1 MAYKSMTIAQAMERI
16 NENAFYLPAIQRK
29 FVWDPERIERLFD
42 SLMRDYPIGTF
53 LFWKIKE
60 ERRNDYKFY
69 QFIKDFHARDSLRN
83 IPAASP
89 RVGDRDILGVL
100 DGQQRLTSMYVAL
113 QGSYTSKKKYAR
125 AAKDE
130 AYQRMQL
137 YVNVLHSPETPD
149 EDAENDQTGAS
160 LFQFRFLSEKDA
172 GAVAPG
178 QYWYRVRDLLQ
189 YRNPGAMIASL
200 EDVKRKYPTI
210 AADLAV
216 QGSTLL
222 ISLWSKLMQTEI
234 ISYFEVSADS
244 LDDIVDIFVRVNS
257 AGMQLSRTDL
267 MFSTIVASWEEGRE
281 SIDDLIARLNQK
293 GTGFAFDTDFVMRS
307 CLVLL
312 DLPVLFKVAS
322 FRTENVTRI
331 RENWDAIAEALA
343 AAVDVIA
350 SLGFSG
356 ETLTAKTVIIP
367 LAYHLY
373 HGGDAEASL
382 EAMRQFVLR
391 SLLKK
396 VFSSKTDQ
404 ALTLIREQFRDSLR
418 VTRALPVADV
428 LALRLPEGRTLRVS
442 EDDLSEMLD
451 SAKGRE
457 AFIILAAVYSHL
469 RFDQVQFHQDHL
481 HPYSQFT
488 KAKLAKLGVSEDRIA
503 QWQADRDKL
512 PNLQLLEG
520 SENQSKSATPLAEW
534 VGRMAPGAAERFLAS
549 NHIPVDVS
557 LALKDFDTFFAAR
570 RERLRQQLA
579 QMFEVVP

>member
-53 LFWKIKE
+53 LFWRIKE
-60 ERRNDYKFY
+60 EKRNDYTFY

-89 RVGDRDILGVL
+89 RVGERDILGVL

-113 QGSYTSKKKYAR
+113 QGSYTVKKKYAW

-160 LFQFRFLSEKDA
+160 LFQFRFLTDKDA
-172 GAVAPG
+172 ASVAPG

-189 YRNPGAMIASL
+189 YRNPGAVMAAL

-222 ISLWSKLMQTEI
+222 ISLWSKLIQSEI
-234 ISYFEVSADS
+234 ISYYEVNAES
-244 LDDIVDIFVRVNS
+244 LDEIVDIFVRVNS

-281 SIDDLIARLNQK
+281 SIDDLIERLNKK
-293 GTGFAFDTDFVMRS
+293 GTGFSFDTDFVMRS

-331 RENWDAIAEALA
+331 RENWDGIAGALA
-343 AAVDVIA
+343 KAVDVIA
-350 SLGFSG
+350 SFGFSG

-367 LAYHLY
+367 LAYHIY
-373 HGGDAEASL
+373 HGGNVDAST

-391 SLLKK
+391 ALLKK

-418 VTRALPVADV
+418 VTRALPVVDV
-428 LALRLPEGRTLRVS
+428 LALRLPEGRTLQVS
-442 EDDLSEMLD
+442 DEDLSEILD

-457 AFIILAAVYSHL
+457 AFIVLATVYSHL
-469 RFDQVQFHQDHL
+469 KFDQVQFHQDHL
-481 HPYSQFT
+481 HPYSQFK
-488 KAKLAKLGVSEDRIA
+488 KAKLAKLGVSDDRIA
-503 QWQADRDKL
+503 QWQVDRDRL

-520 SENQSKSATPLAEW
+520 SENQSKSATPLDEW
-534 VGRMAPGAAERFLAS
+534 VGRMAPAAVERFLAG
-549 NHIPVDVS
+549 NHIPADVS
-557 LALKDFDTFFAAR
+557 LALKDFDAFYAAR

-579 QMFEVVP
+579 RMFEVAR